1 MSTVDKDALNFEY
14 ERKFFVEHLP
24 EDVVRSASIQAIVQ
38 AYLFAEDGYAVRV
51 RIAFPDRE
59 YAMVPFS
66 EDVDFLGSYERR
78 ALASLMSDDDVR
90 SSTGMGTDD
99 VRSGAR
105 VGDDVLRFGA
115 GMGSGAVRLMPGM
128 TGDAGRSGAV
138 RPGAEID
145 TDDVWSGAGASD
157 DSGRFSAGMTGGAG
171 RFRAGAGSR
180 ADGGMGDARPRATVA
195 VKSPAVAGE
204 RYELEVELDVDVARQ
219 IIRRSSNVVLK
230 NRYSL
235 WIDEDGWE
243 FDVFGG
249 QNAGLVIAEIE
260 RLGPVVDLKIPDFA
274 VSEVT
279 EDTRFTNDFLSK
291 EPWLSWADNYRTELA
306 VQGPHF
312 LDLHGPE

>member
-1 MSTVDKDALNFEY
+1 
-14 ERKFFVEHLP
+14 
-24 EDVVRSASIQAIVQ
+24 
-38 AYLFAEDGYAVRV
+38 
-51 RIAFPDRE
+51 
-59 YAMVPFS
+59 
-66 EDVDFLGSYERR
+66 
-78 ALASLMSDDDVR
+78 
-90 SSTGMGTDD
+90 
-99 VRSGAR
+99 
-105 VGDDVLRFGA
+105 
-115 GMGSGAVRLMPGM
+115 
-128 TGDAGRSGAV
+128 
-138 RPGAEID
+138 
-145 TDDVWSGAGASD
+145 
-157 DSGRFSAGMTGGAG
+157 MTGGAG
-171 RFRAGAGSR
+171 RSGAGASGGATRFSAGTDSR
-180 ADGGMGDARPRATVA
+180 GDGGVGDARPRATVA